1 MKIARLIFNPL
12 QENTYVVW
20 DESLEAVVIDAGNMS
35 ERENATLEQFLSE
48 RGLKPV
54 YALNTHGHF
63 DHLMGVEFLRQ
74 RYGAKFAVSSKDRFL
89 VENAAQSAELFG
101 IRAGDMPEKI
111 DVDLEGM
118 QSISFGQSEL
128 QIIYTP
134 GHTPGH
140 VAFYEPNAKIL
151 FTGDTLFRESIGRT
165 DLPGGDYSWIM
176 KSILEKIMPLGDEVK
191 VYPGHGETTDIG
203 HESMYNP
210 FVVEVMNQEVNYRN

>member
-20 DESLEAVVIDAGNMS
+20 DDTLEAVVIDAGNMS
-35 ERENATLEQFLSE
+35 EKENATLEQFLSE

-63 DHLMGVEFLRQ
+63 DHLMGVEFLRS
-74 RYGAKFAVSSKDRFL
+74 RYGAKFAVSSKDKFL
-89 VENAAQSAELFG
+89 VESAKQNAAMFG
-101 IRAGDMPEKI
+101 IGGGNIVEVI

-118 QSISFGQSEL
+118 ESIKFGQTEL
-128 QIIYTP
+128 QIITTP

-140 VAFYEPNAKIL
+140 VVFYEPQAKVL

-176 KSILEKIMPLGDEVK
+176 NSILEKIMPLGDEVQ
-191 VYPGHGETTDIG
+191 VYPGHGDTTDIG

>member
-1 MKIARLIFNPL
+1 MKIARLTFNPL

-20 DESLEAVVIDAGNMS
+20 DETLEAVVIDAGNMS
-35 ERENATLEQFLSE
+35 EKENATLEQFLSE

-63 DHLMGVEFLRQ
+63 DHLMGVEFLRS
-74 RYGAKFAVSSKDRFL
+74 RYGAKFAVSSKDKFL
-89 VENAAQSAELFG
+89 VESAKQNAAMFG
-101 IRAGDMPEKI
+101 IGGGNIVEVI

-118 QSISFGQSEL
+118 ESIKFGQSEL
-128 QIIYTP
+128 QIISTP

-140 VAFYEPNAKIL
+140 VAFYEPQAKVL

-176 KSILEKIMPLGDEVK
+176 SSILEKIMPLGDEVK
-191 VYPGHGETTDIG
+191 VYPGHGDTTDIG

>member
-63 DHLMGVEFLRQ
+63 DHLTGVEFLRK
-74 RYGAKFAVSSKDRFL
+74 RYGAKFAVSSKDKFL
-89 VENAAQSAELFG
+89 VDNAAQSAELFG
-101 IRAGDMPEKI
+101 IRTGEMPDVV

-118 QSISFGQSEL
+118 QSIKFGQSEL
-128 QIIYTP
+128 QIISTP

-140 VAFYEPNAKIL
+140 VAFYEPEAKVI

-176 KSILEKIMPLGDEVK
+176 NSILEKIIPLGDEVK

-210 FVVEVMNQEVNYRN
+210 FVVEVMNQEINYRN

>member
-63 DHLMGVEFLRQ
+63 DHLMGVEFLRR
-74 RYGAKFAVSSKDRFL
+74 RYGAKFAVSSKDKFL
-89 VENAAQSAELFG
+89 VENTVQSAELFG
-101 IRAGDMPEKI
+101 IHTGDMPQTI

-118 QSISFGQSEL
+118 PTISFGQTEL
-128 QIIYTP
+128 QIIPTP

-140 VAFYEPNAKIL
+140 VALYEPQSKVV

-176 KSILEKIMPLGDEVK
+176 NSILEKIIPLGDDVK

>member
-35 ERENATLEQFLSE
+35 ERENAILEQFLSE

-74 RYGAKFAVSSKDRFL
+74 RYGAKFAVSSKDKFL
-89 VENAAQSAELFG
+89 VENATQSAELFG
-101 IRAGDMPEKI
+101 VRAGDMPDTI

-128 QIIYTP
+128 QIISTP

-140 VAFYEPNAKIL
+140 VAFYEPEAKLL

-176 KSILEKIMPLGDEVK
+176 KSILDKIMPLGDEVK

>member
-48 RGLKPV
+48 RGLTPV

-74 RYGAKFAVSSKDRFL
+74 RYGAKFAVSSKDKFL
-89 VENAAQSAELFG
+89 VENASQSAELFG

-128 QIIYTP
+128 QIISTP

>member
-20 DESLEAVVIDAGNMS
+20 DDTLEAVVIDAGNMS
-35 ERENATLEQFLSE
+35 EKENATLEQFLSE

-63 DHLMGVEFLRQ
+63 DHLMGVEFLRS
-74 RYGAKFAVSSKDRFL
+74 RYGAKFAVSSKDKFL
-89 VENAAQSAELFG
+89 VESAKQNAAMFG
-101 IRAGDMPEKI
+101 IGGGNIVEVI

-118 QSISFGQSEL
+118 ESIKFGQSEL
-128 QIIYTP
+128 QIISTP

-140 VAFYEPNAKIL
+140 VAFYEPQAKVL

-176 KSILEKIMPLGDEVK
+176 SSILEKIMPLGDEVK

-210 FVVEVMNQEVNYRN
+210 FVVEVMNQEVNYKN

>member
-20 DESLEAVVIDAGNMS
+20 DETLEAVVIDAGNMS
-35 ERENATLEQFLSE
+35 EKENAALEQFLSE

-63 DHLMGVEFLRQ
+63 DHLMGVEFLRS
-74 RYGAKFAVSSKDRFL
+74 RYGAKFAVSSKDKFL
-89 VENAAQSAELFG
+89 VESAKQNAAMFG
-101 IRAGDMPEKI
+101 IGGGNIVEVI

-118 QSISFGQSEL
+118 ESIKFGQTEL
-128 QIIYTP
+128 QIITTP

-140 VAFYEPNAKIL
+140 VVFYEPQAKVL

-176 KSILEKIMPLGDEVK
+176 NSILEKIIPLGDDVK

-210 FVVEVMNQEVNYRN
+210 FVVEVMNQEVNYKN

>member
-35 ERENATLEQFLSE
+35 ERENAILEQFLSE

-74 RYGAKFAVSSKDRFL
+74 RYGAKFAVSSKDKFL
-89 VENAAQSAELFG
+89 VENATQSAELFG
-101 IRAGDMPEKI
+101 VRAGDMPDTI

-128 QIIYTP
+128 QIISTP

-140 VAFYEPNAKIL
+140 VTFYEPEAKLL

-176 KSILEKIMPLGDEVK
+176 KSILDKIMPLGDEVK